1 MPEEPSEEDGARAE
15 FEAMAERLRET
26 VARRK
31 AARVGIHRFR
41 VISGKSVADAAGFFG
56 ALGFSAFGFLAGFS
70 FSWPMSGKEISSS
83 EISFALSPLGMVIT
97 PSVTP
102 RST

>member
-41 VISGKSVADAAGFFG
+41 VISGKKRGGRGGFDESGPGLEPAPVRPNNPSNLSGG
-56 ALGFSAFGFLAGFS
+56 AEA
-70 FSWPMSGKEISSS
+70 
-83 EISFALSPLGMVIT
+83 PLD
-97 PSVTP
+97 P
-102 RST
+102 